1 MILVSLLLVLALE
14 RVTVKTPLWCFEY
27 YFHRFVGLV
36 TQRSWLDE
44 QTPSWQVIAILLIP
58 ALLLQLLISLI
69 DLGVFELLLS
79 AAVLMVCIGCPQQRA
94 AYKNYL
100 QAANRGDTEAC
111 CLYAD
116 QLGHDPERG
125 MSVGQTLVWV
135 NYRFYSA
142 VIIWFA
148 VFGAPGAL
156 LYVLS
161 RNMLQYA
168 EQQRLAVAAPLHD
181 WVKILDWVPVRVT
194 TLGFVFMG
202 HFSKAFP
209 VWLAY
214 LVEPEPSALKIL
226 SDVGKAAE
234 ETPVDQADL
243 TQEPCTLVRLAK
255 RNLLFILVL
264 ISVLTLSG
272 LIS

>member
-27 YFHRFVGLV
+27 YFQRYVGGI

-44 QTPSWQVIAILLIP
+44 NTPTWKVIGITVIP
-58 ALLLQLLISLI
+58 AVLLQLIIVLVNQ
-69 DLGVFELLLS
+69 GVIELVLS

-111 CLYAD
+111 YLYAE

-148 VFGAPGAL
+148 VLGAPGAL
-156 LYVLS
+156 LYVVS

-168 EQQRLAVAAPLHD
+168 EQQQLVVANPLHD
-181 WVKILDWVPVRVT
+181 WVKILDWVPVRIT

-209 VWLAY
+209 VWVAY

-234 ETPVDQADL
+234 EAPIDETDL

-264 ISVLTLSG
+264 ISVLTLGG

>member
-14 RVTVKTPLWCFEY
+14 RVTVKSPLWCFEY
-27 YFHRFVGLV
+27 YFPRYMALLKGRVGFSGDVSVWKTLAV
-36 TQRSWLDE
+36 
-44 QTPSWQVIAILLIP
+44 VIVP
-58 ALLLQLLISLI
+58 ALLLQLTISVLNNG
-69 DLGVFELLLS
+69 LLELLVS
-79 AAVLMVCIGCPQQRA
+79 AAVLMICIGCPKQRA

-111 CLYAD
+111 CLYAE

-148 VFGAPGAL
+148 IFGAPGAL

-161 RNMLQYA
+161 RNMLRYA
-168 EQQRLAVAAPLHD
+168 EHHQLTVTSKLHD
-181 WVKILDWVPVRVT
+181 WVKVLDWVPVRIT
-194 TLGFVFMG
+194 TFGFVFMG

-209 VWLAY
+209 VWMAY

-234 ETPVDQADL
+234 ETPVDENDL
-243 TQEPCTLVRLAK
+243 AQEPCTLVRLAK

-264 ISVLTLSG
+264 ISLLTLGG